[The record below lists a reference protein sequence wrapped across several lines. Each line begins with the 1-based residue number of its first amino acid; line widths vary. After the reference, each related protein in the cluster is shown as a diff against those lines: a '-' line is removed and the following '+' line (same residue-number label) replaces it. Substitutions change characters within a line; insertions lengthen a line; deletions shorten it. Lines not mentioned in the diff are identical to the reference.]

1 MQQQEK
7 KGFTLLELLVVI
19 TILAILMVIVVIFIN
34 PVETL
39 RQGRDAQRLSDL
51 RTMKTAISLFLNK
64 TGNTLGGSSACIS
77 SGPAVN
83 GAATA
88 LKVHASLPCTGTG
101 GTCTAPYPISNANA
115 NYAFTTGDRYQLND
129 GTGWVNL
136 DFTSLTQGPV
146 ISNLPIDPVNTAA
159 GALYYRYV
167 CKTDD
172 TYEMDGNMESTQ
184 YTDKETKDGGD
195 SNTDTST
202 TESAR
207 YEIGTSLRLLPLYAP
222 EA

>member
-1 MQQQEK
+1 MTQQNTK

-64 TGNTLGGSSACIS
+64 TGNTLGGSSACVS
-77 SGPAVN
+77 SGPAAN
-83 GAATA
+83 GSADAT
-88 LKVHASLPCTGTG
+88 KVHASLPCTGTG
-101 GTCTAPYPISNANA
+101 GTCTAYPITNANA
-115 NYAFTTGDRYQLND
+115 NYAYTTEDRYQLND

-136 DFTSLTQGPV
+136 NFSNLTQGPI

-172 TYEMDGNMESTQ
+172 TYEMDGNLESTQ
-184 YTDKETKDGGD
+184 FGDKETKDGGD

-207 YEIGTSLRLLPLYAP
+207 YETGADLRLLPKYAP
-222 EA
+222 TA